1 MESNIEVALAI
12 KLQKLF
18 PATKEKF
25 LGFPMGMGFKYEEL
39 NFMEDPGNLT
49 AEQLRQRNLYKAQ
62 FARLVNVIPQDKV
75 VLSTDTTRFLWDE
88 YRNVLNNANLAESIL
103 TKSEEKQYQEA
114 EDFLTDRIDDTV
126 VYSDAVNKYYQ
137 YKEIYDEAERN
148 YLDQKITMENSDD
161 NTLKEKWEAYLEK
174 ELRDAKDKALTDWI
188 NLGYKNKVERYQE
201 IYNRLGQK
209 DPHRYMQSYL
219 NDLNASN
226 EQLDTND
233 PVGTYTTF
241 YSPSNCFDTKQSWQ
255 RITMLRNEINSLIRS
270 APRELKRF
278 ITNEQLNIESISLEY
293 KKVEVLRSWYYDSLF
308 TSRYWKLPD
317 ETTIISD
324 GKIPRGGEIPAFI
337 KSMIVT
343 RNIEVTRKKTVDSP
357 SPPLKFSFWAKNI
370 QALKHNV
377 WISKGAQLSPASPNI
392 TPILAQ
398 STATPTIVLAGPS
411 LATLGTISSAQPS
424 NYVMAKYV
432 GTSVSTPTLATPI
445 KQEEKKTEEEFVKET
460 LELDG
465 VALIAFVCKRLA
477 KSPNPDKTL
486 KWEVD

>member
-103 TKSEEKQYQEA
+103 TK
-114 EDFLTDRIDDTV
+114 
-126 VYSDAVNKYYQ
+126 
-137 YKEIYDEAERN
+137 
-148 YLDQKITMENSDD
+148 NSDD